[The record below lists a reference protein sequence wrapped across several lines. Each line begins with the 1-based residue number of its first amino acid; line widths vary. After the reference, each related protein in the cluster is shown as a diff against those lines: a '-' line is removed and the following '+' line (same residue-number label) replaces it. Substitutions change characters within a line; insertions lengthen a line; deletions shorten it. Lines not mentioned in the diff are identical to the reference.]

1 MILAI
6 INSKGGVG
14 KTTTAVNLAAQL
26 VALGERV
33 RLVDLDPQG
42 SATLH
47 LGYEPDGAALA
58 QALRA
63 RVALEGVDVAGIE
76 LVAGGPA
83 VGAWAGEVAGQLFA
97 AGALKRCLAASPPAL
112 TIIDTPPTIGTLA
125 TGAILAATH
134 ALVPV
139 QTEAAAL
146 LGLTQTLD
154 VLDDAG
160 ELGAHV
166 QLVGIVPTLYDARR
180 RLDADVLV
188 QLIEQFGDLVADPI
202 RRTVTLAE
210 ALGAGVPVHVHA
222 PGSPGAEDYGRLAG
236 WLKRQEV
243 A

>member
-6 INSKGGVG
+6 LNSKGGVG

-26 VALGERV
+26 AQRGERV

-47 LGYEPDGAALA
+47 LGREPDGEALAAALRSKA
-58 QALRA
+58 AL
-63 RVALEGVDVAGIE
+63 VGEVVEGVE

-83 VGAWAGEVAGQLFA
+83 VGAWAGKVAGQLLA
-97 AGALKRCLAASPPAL
+97 AGALKRCLAVSEPAL
-112 TIIDTPPTIGTLA
+112 TILDTPPTIGTLV
-125 TGAILAATH
+125 TSAILAATY

-139 QTEAAAL
+139 QTEAAPL

-154 VLDDAG
+154 VLAEAEDMG
-160 ELGAHV
+160 SPVRLI
-166 QLVGIVPTLYDARR
+166 GIVPTLYDGRR
-180 RLDADVLV
+180 RLDADVLI
-188 QLIEQFGDLVADPI
+188 QLVERFGELVADPI

-210 ALGAGVPVHVHA
+210 ALGAGVPVHIHA

-236 WLKRQEV
+236 WLLKQEV
-243 A
+243 R